1 MANDKGNVV
10 VGKPLATGGVLVAPV
25 TTTLPTDETTAL
37 NASFKPVGYIA
48 DDGVT
53 KTENRD
59 SDTIQAWGGD
69 TIAAIQKAYGVEW
82 KFKLAELLSSVA
94 QTAIYGASNVVAT
107 PAGASA
113 GAKLTVKG
121 TSATPPHNAW
131 VFEIT
136 DGIKKVRIV
145 VPDAQISDVGD
156 VTFKDDDIAANDI
169 TLTSFP
175 DANGVYFYIYSNDGR
190 PTS

>member
-10 VGKPLATGGVLVAPV
+10 VGKPLATGGVLWAPAG
-25 TTTLPTDETTAL
+25 TTLPTDETTAL
-37 NASFKPVGYIA
+37 AAGFKAVGYIA

-69 TIAAIQKAYGVEW
+69 TIAAIQKSYGVDW
-82 KFKLAELLSSVA
+82 KFKLAELLNSEG
-94 QTAIYGASNVVAT
+94 QKAIYGASNVTAT
-107 PAGASA
+107 AATVSA

-121 TSATPPHNAW
+121 TSAVPPHGVW

-136 DGIKKVRIV
+136 DGVKKIRIV
-145 VPDAQISDVGD
+145 VPDAQVSDVGD
-156 VTFKDDDIAANDI
+156 VTFKDDEIAANDI

-175 DANGVYFYIYSNDGR
+175 DSTGGYFYQYSNDGR
-190 PTS
+190 PSA